1 MILLRITQFAMA
13 VSTDDHQFGAN
24 WRGVRAAPDAGVLFS
39 GISHPLH
46 FSSLNDDPVNLFKS
60 VLAGGRQPIEDV
72 RSRLQRMLLAE
83 MSRTDWPTKG
93 ARTVGSFVSRSRPT
107 AAMKR
112 PTLEAD
118 PKSPTT
124 TDRACPRE

>member
-60 VLAGGRQPIEDV
+60 VLAVGRQPIEDV
-72 RSRLQRMLLAE
+72 RSRLQRMLLARNVADRLANE
-83 MSRTDWPTKG
+83 GRKDRGVVRIQKPTDSRHEAANLG
-93 ARTVGSFVSRSRPT
+93 GSP
-107 AAMKR
+107 
-112 PTLEAD
+112 EIAD
-118 PKSPTT
+118 
-124 TDRACPRE
+124 DDG